1 MMAELQM
8 LRNTVRTLQ
17 AQVNEPPAAAPPA
30 PSVDNQ
36 RDLGEVIKLTTPEP
50 FKGKAAEVIPFLTRM
65 KGHFRLF
72 PRKLD
77 TAAKKMLYTAPLI
90 HGDAKVWFEPI
101 WKDYLE
107 NDYNQQDQETQ
118 NIFADWLNFEALLK
132 DNFGVINEERQAAAE
147 ILALKQHGSCTAHLA
162 KFRQL
167 AAKTEW
173 DDEALM
179 EIYYRSM
186 KEEVKDELYKADR
199 PDNLTEYITIAVKID
214 ERHYERRR
222 ERTNADRKGSNYN
235 PYFPNQHRNN
245 NRGNNRNSQPRQ
257 RNYGNNTSYGTQPG
271 PMDLGAAQTPGQQR
285 DLSKCKCY
293 NCNQMGHMA
302 RQCPQPKKRG
312 THDFVIWVL
321 FTHIVYVRRTVYT
334 VYIENKLRE
343 LAK

>member
-1 MMAELQM
+1 MSSNNVNNAPASPYTGPPPSNAEMMAELQM

-17 AQVNEPPAAAPPA
+17 ARVNEPPAAAPPA

-36 RDLGEVIKLTTPEP
+36 RDLGEVIKPTTPEP
-50 FKGKAAEVIPFLTRM
+50 FKGKAAE
-65 KGHFRLF
+65 
-72 PRKLD
+72 
-77 TAAKKMLYTAPLI
+77 
-90 HGDAKVWFEPI
+90 
-101 WKDYLE
+101 
-107 NDYNQQDQETQ
+107 DQETQ

-147 ILALKQHGSCTAHLA
+147 ILALKQHGSCTAHSA

-199 PDNLTEYITIAVKID
+199 PGNLTE
-214 ERHYERRR
+214 
-222 ERTNADRKGSNYN
+222 KGSNYN

-312 THDFVIWVL
+312 THDFVIWV
-321 FTHIVYVRRTVYT
+321 VCRTVYT

>member
-1 MMAELQM
+1 M
-8 LRNTVRTLQ
+8 LRNTIRTLQ
-17 AQVNEPPAAAPPA
+17 VRVNELPEAVPLA

-36 RDLGEVIKLTTPEP
+36 RDLGEVIKPTTPEP

-90 HGDAKVWFEPI
+90 QGDAKVWFEPI
-101 WKDYLE
+101 WRDYLE

-132 DNFGVINEERQAAAE
+132 DNFGVINKERQAAAE
-147 ILALKQHGSCTAHLA
+147 ILALKQHGSCTAHSA

-186 KEEVKDELYKADR
+186 KEEAKDELYKADR
-199 PDNLTEYITIAVKID
+199 PDNLTEYVTIAVKID
-214 ERHYERRR
+214 ERQYERRR
-222 ERTNADRKGSNYN
+222 ERTNAAGKEATTTPTYQTSTETTTAATIATLNHDNETMGTTPRTER
-235 PYFPNQHRNN
+235 NQD
-245 NRGNNRNSQPRQ
+245 QW
-257 RNYGNNTSYGTQPG
+257 T
-271 PMDLGAAQTPGQQR
+271 
-285 DLSKCKCY
+285 
-293 NCNQMGHMA
+293 
-302 RQCPQPKKRG
+302 
-312 THDFVIWVL
+312 
-321 FTHIVYVRRTVYT
+321 
-334 VYIENKLRE
+334 
-343 LAK
+343 